1 MARDKYGHYVNEK
14 GVEIKASTSSSGK
27 DKIDFYDKCAAD
39 PTHTSIHIN
48 YDSNTGKGTITDT
61 TSGKTETTD
70 VSCFLTTACM
80 KQMQEDFDDNC
91 YFLDILRWFRDKF
104 VSIED
109 KNHYYEVA
117 PIIVSAIDSIP
128 EKNTIYQYIYENIV
142 MYCVR
147 AIENEE
153 FDKAY
158 TRYKNSVL
166 SLEQQFTKP
175 VLNSRL
181 VKTLK

>member
-39 PTHTSIHIN
+39 STHTSIHIN

-80 KQMQEDFDDNC
+80 KYMQENFDDNC
-91 YFLDILRWFRDKF
+91 YILDILRWFRDKF
-104 VSIED
+104 VSVED

-117 PIIVSAIDSIP
+117 PIIVSAINSIP
-128 EKNTIYQYIYENIV
+128 EKDTIYQYIYDNIIT
-142 MYCVR
+142 YCVR

-166 SLEQQFTKP
+166 TLEQQFAKP
-175 VLNSRL
+175 VLNNRL